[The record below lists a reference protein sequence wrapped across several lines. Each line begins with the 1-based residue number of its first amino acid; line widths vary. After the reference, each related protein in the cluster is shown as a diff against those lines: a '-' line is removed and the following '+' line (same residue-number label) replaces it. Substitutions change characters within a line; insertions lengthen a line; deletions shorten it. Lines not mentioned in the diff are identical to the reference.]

1 MALQT
6 PIAAPAKTAPTPQG
20 KPILGNVLEFR
31 ADPVGTMKR
40 DFDRYGDVVRYM
52 LGRRVVH
59 VASHPEL
66 AQEIFVDRRADF
78 VKMDV
83 NKGLGM
89 ILGNGLVTSPENP
102 SWLSQRRM
110 MQPMFHRQRLAAM
123 GDKMVTAGE
132 RLLTGWE
139 ESGKVGQTADLAEE
153 MMGVTLD
160 IITQTMFSMDMLS
173 EASKV
178 GPAIG
183 TTTQFVTEQVQN
195 PFALPLWVPISRNRT
210 YTRAKDTLYSV
221 IDSIIRNRRAE
232 GKVHGDL
239 LDMLLE
245 ARDEETGEGMSEN
258 QLREEVA
265 TIFAAGHET
274 TANTLAWTW
283 FVLAQYPDIRTRV
296 ETELDTVLQGRTP
309 TINDLPQ
316 LPYTLQVL
324 NEVLRLYPV
333 VPFTVRR
340 VARTTTL
347 GGYTLPVNS
356 LLFISMA
363 NIHQHPDFWSDPT
376 TFNPDRWAPD
386 MVKRQHRLAF
396 MPFGAGPRICI
407 GNNMAMM
414 EGQLLIAMIAQRY
427 RLHLENPASVQ
438 REAAITMRP
447 KGGLPMRIEAR
458 K

>member
-1 MALQT
+1 MAIQT
-6 PIAAPAKTAPTPQG
+6 PLSTTSQTAPTPPG

-31 ADPVGTMKR
+31 ADPIGVMKR
-40 DFDRYGDVVRYM
+40 DFDRYGDVVRYK
-52 LGRRVVH
+52 LGPRIVH

-89 ILGNGLVTSPENP
+89 ILGNGLVTSPEDS

-110 MQPMFHRQRLAAM
+110 MQPMFHKQRLAAM

-132 RLLTGWE
+132 RLLAGWE
-139 ESGKVGQTADLAEE
+139 QSGRVGQMTDISAE

-183 TTTQFVTEQVQN
+183 TTTHFVTEQVQN
-195 PFALPLWVPISRNRT
+195 PFSLPLWLPTNRNRT
-210 YTRAKDTLYSV
+210 YIRAKETLYSV
-221 IDSIIRNRRAE
+221 VDSIIRARRAE
-232 GKVHGDL
+232 GTKYGDL

-245 ARDEETGEGMSEN
+245 ARDEDTGEGMSEK
-258 QLREEVA
+258 QLQEEVV

-283 FVLAQYPDIRTRV
+283 FVLAQYPEIRTRL

-309 TINDLPQ
+309 TISDLPQ
-316 LPYTLQVL
+316 LPYSLQVL

-340 VARTTTL
+340 VARRTTL
-347 GGYTLPVNS
+347 GGYTLPADS

-363 NIHQHPDFWSDPT
+363 NIHRHPHFWSDPA

-386 MVKRQHRLAF
+386 VMKRQHRLAF
-396 MPFGAGPRICI
+396 IPFGAGPRMCI
-407 GNNMAMM
+407 GNHMALM
-414 EGQLLIAMIAQRY
+414 EGQLLIAMIAQKY
-427 RLHLENPASVQ
+427 RLHLENPAHIQ
-438 REAAITMRP
+438 REVAITMRP

-458 K
+458 N